1 MRRPATPHSRAGRP
15 PTVSRAQIL
24 KAARR
29 IIDRDGW
36 QKLTIRRLAAE
47 IGVGAAT
54 LYHHVRDKEDLLV
67 QLLSDYADQ
76 IARPRLPMDPRDRIV
91 AAATA
96 MHDALAAWPQA
107 AEILTADDILGESA
121 LWMVDT
127 IVGSAIE
134 CGCTP
139 EQAVDLYRSLWY
151 YTVGEI
157 LVRAHARRRAE
168 EERPRYRDTVFK
180 RLDASRFPS
189 LAPLGDRWPQLT
201 SRDTYRQGLRAFVD
215 GLLAH
220 QKPIDPSL

>member
-1 MRRPATPHSRAGRP
+1 
-15 PTVSRAQIL
+15 
-24 KAARR
+24 
-29 IIDRDGW
+29 
-36 QKLTIRRLAAE
+36 
-47 IGVGAAT
+47 
-54 LYHHVRDKEDLLV
+54 
-67 QLLSDYADQ
+67 
-76 IARPRLPMDPRDRIV
+76 
-91 AAATA
+91 
-96 MHDALAAWPQA
+96 
-107 AEILTADDILGESA
+107 
-121 LWMVDT
+121 MVDT